1 MKNTKKFFGFS
12 LVEMMVV
19 LLIVAVVMAAS
30 APMISKKM
38 VKGGTESNPWMWL
51 GNEGSMGYNIG
62 NRDVA
67 AIIGAATDGLA
78 SNHAKLYIK
87 TDGTKKPHLILKN
100 ENLADLYLTY
110 TSKGSF
116 IASNDTDSLCAN
128 KVVVIG
134 QGAKANNPSGNGAIA
149 IGANANATTTTVK
162 YANSQIAIGQDS
174 KANVHLA
181 IALGDSA
188 SSQNI
193 AAIAIGSSS
202 QATANHAVALGSS
215 ASSQYEAAIAI
226 GSSSL
231 ASAQDAVAIG
241 NGANA
246 TARTGTLASNNTQS
260 AREMFF
266 ASFAPIAIGM
276 NSTANAALAMAL
288 GKNAQ
293 ATNSAA
299 VAIGYNATASGA
311 NSMALGK
318 NAQATNSTDVAIGYN
333 ATASGANSV
342 ALGNGATAS
351 NANSVALGNGATAS
365 NANSVALGNGATAS
379 DNNYIVL
386 GTANHTVYIPGKLI
400 VSGDATIAGNTAL
413 GVANGATVMMRARMK
428 GGGSTGPLTVWYTP
442 MYEGNPSLTLG
453 SSDRRLKNV
462 GKAFDGGL
470 EQIKK
475 LKVFNYT
482 FKADKDKTPRVGVMA
497 QDLQKIFPDAVIK
510 GEDGFLMIRM
520 EDIFYALV
528 NAVKELD
535 SRLTAVA
542 EQVKVNIDVVS
553 KLQEKVLI
561 QEKQIEEL
569 KKQNADFEKRLVK
582 LERK

>member
-202 QATANHAVALGSS
+202 LATANHAVALGSS

-365 NANSVALGNGATAS
+365 RT
-379 DNNYIVL
+379 NYIVL
-386 GTANHTVYIPGKLI
+386 GTANHTVYIPG
-400 VSGDATIAGNTAL
+400 AL
-413 GVANGATVMMRARMK
+413 KVDGPTDVGTLTY
-428 GGGSTGPLTVWYTP
+428 GGSASRGSNSASTGSNYI
-442 MYEGNPSLTLG
+442 

-482 FKADKDKTPRVGVMA
+482 FKADKDKAPRVGVMA

-553 KLQEKVLI
+553 KLKEKVLI

>member
-365 NANSVALGNGATAS
+365 RT
-379 DNNYIVL
+379 NYIVL
-386 GTANHTVYIPGKLI
+386 GTANHTVYIPG
-400 VSGDATIAGNTAL
+400 AL
-413 GVANGATVMMRARMK
+413 KVDGPTDVGTLTY
-428 GGGSTGPLTVWYTP
+428 GGSASRGSNSASTGSNYI
-442 MYEGNPSLTLG
+442 

-482 FKADKDKTPRVGVMA
+482 FKADKDKAPRVGVMA

>member
-351 NANSVALGNGATAS
+351 RA
-365 NANSVALGNGATAS
+365 
-379 DNNYIVL
+379 NYIVL
-386 GTANHTVYIPGKLI
+386 GTANHTVYIPG
-400 VSGDATIAGNTAL
+400 AL
-413 GVANGATVMMRARMK
+413 KVEGPADVGTLTY
-428 GGGSTGPLTVWYTP
+428 GGSASRGSNSASTGSNYI
-442 MYEGNPSLTLG
+442 

-482 FKADKDKTPRVGVMA
+482 FKADKDKAPRVGVMA